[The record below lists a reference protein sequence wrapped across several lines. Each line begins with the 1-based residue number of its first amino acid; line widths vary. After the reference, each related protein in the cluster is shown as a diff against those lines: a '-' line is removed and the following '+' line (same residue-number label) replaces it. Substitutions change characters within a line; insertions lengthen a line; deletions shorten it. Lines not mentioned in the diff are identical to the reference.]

1 MSIAGTYDC
10 VTNTP
15 LGRQK
20 GILTIVPEG
29 DAAFSGNITG
39 DLGSMEIS
47 DGRIDAGTLT
57 WSMRM
62 TMPMPME
69 LECRAA
75 IDGDALTGT
84 VKAGMF
90 GTMELTGTRRSF

>member
-20 GILTIVPEG
+20 GVLTIVPG
-29 DAAFSGNITG
+29 DGESFTGNITG
-39 DLGSMEIS
+39 DLGSMDIA
-47 DGRIDAGTLT
+47 DGRVEGDTLV

-62 TMPMPME
+62 TVPMPMD
-69 LECRAA
+69 LDCKAS
-75 IDGDALTGT
+75 ITGDALAGT
-84 VKAGMF
+84 IKAGMF
-90 GTMELTGTRRSF
+90 GKMELTGTRRS